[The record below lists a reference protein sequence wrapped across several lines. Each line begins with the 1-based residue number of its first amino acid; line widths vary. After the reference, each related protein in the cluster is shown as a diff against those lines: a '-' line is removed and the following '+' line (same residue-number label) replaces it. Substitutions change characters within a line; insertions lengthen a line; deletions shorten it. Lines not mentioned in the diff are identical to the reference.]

1 MAMRN
6 GRAGRA
12 AHARRAARRG
22 KRGRRSVSR
31 RAALRFFT
39 VLDPLSN
46 LRFTGRE
53 VTHRGQCK
61 ANKRKPAPGI
71 RHCFRP
77 ARVSN
82 KLIRSLSRPR
92 PATAPQLA
100 HGRLACNWLQLH
112 CSLDPGVRRL
122 PPRVPIQMGLSERR
136 EACRAV
142 LGGGAARA
150 VSMYA
155 DRRWWTRRAQ
165 LWGSSRRSH
174 ARARSGRASLPGRR
188 RRAAAT
194 AAAVANLPAIL
205 AILEALPPPPAK
217 PARED
222 NGKGGS
228 PDDEAER

>member
-1 MAMRN
+1 MGQGGEA
-6 GRAGRA
+6 RA
-12 AHARRAARRG
+12 ASPAARHCAFLPYSILFPTFASLVVRSRTAG
-22 KRGRRSVSR
+22 NARQTNGNRR
-31 RAALRFFT
+31 
-39 VLDPLSN
+39 
-46 LRFTGRE
+46 
-53 VTHRGQCK
+53 
-61 ANKRKPAPGI
+61 PAFAI
-71 RHCFRP
+71 EHCFRP

-194 AAAVANLPAIL
+194 AAAVAHLPAIL

-222 NGKGGS
+222 NGKGSS